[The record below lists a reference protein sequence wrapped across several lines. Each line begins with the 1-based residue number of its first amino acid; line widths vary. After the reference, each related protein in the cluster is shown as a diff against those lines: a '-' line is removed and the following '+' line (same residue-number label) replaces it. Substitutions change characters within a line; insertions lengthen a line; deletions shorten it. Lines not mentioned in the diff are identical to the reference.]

1 MIFLNLKRT
10 LGHASKNRSG
20 LRNKWVRKRKYS
32 KHILPY
38 VDTMANVW
46 NTSMTHSYFLRN
58 LTVQ

>member
-1 MIFLNLKRT
+1 MDEKKET
-10 LGHASKNRSG
+10 LED
-20 LRNKWVRKRKYS
+20 
-32 KHILPY
+32 ILPY